1 MVFWQPT
8 SSCCCSIRS
17 NEQLSSTARS
27 YQPSSTGCQCQI
39 DWTTIIHCQIL
50 STIIHWVS
58 VSDRLNNYHPLSDP
72 INHHPLGVS
81 VRSTEQLSSTVRS
94 YQPSSTGCQINWTTI
109 IHCQILSTIIHWV
122 SVSDQMNIYHPLSDP
137 INHHPLGVSVRST
150 EQLSSTVRS
159 YQPSSIGCQCQ
170 INWTTTIHCQILS
183 TIIHWVSVSDQ
194 LNN

>member
-1 MVFWQPT
+1 MGLCTLNNGSCLCPNSHLKIFYCYCCSLVVFWQPT

-94 YQPSSTGCQINWTTI
+94 YQPSSTGCQCQINWTTI
-109 IHCQILSTIIHWV
+109 IPVSYTHLTLPTRRWV
-122 SVSDQMNIYHPLSDP
+122 
-137 INHHPLGVSVRST
+137 
-150 EQLSSTVRS
+150 
-159 YQPSSIGCQCQ
+159 
-170 INWTTTIHCQILS
+170 
-183 TIIHWVSVSDQ
+183 
-194 LNN
+194 